1 MMLCNSSA
9 GLILSTGAG
18 SEMQF
23 SMAGLHSEQDPN
35 YHRVFF
41 IYFLIFKILIRNYWV
56 IQHSPS
62 TLNK

>member
-1 MMLCNSSA
+1 MKINFPLKVAKEMMLCNSAA

-35 YHRVFF
+35 YHRVCFV
-41 IYFLIFKILIRNYWV
+41 YFEYLILFKG
-56 IQHSPS
+56 
-62 TLNK
+62 